1 MIKTAVLSFFFSLA
15 GLVAGGVPGEPCPG
29 CEFQRYDNEEEG
41 FVFGVHIS
49 KYDTSPSTGLPGQFV
64 IGEARCIGTNGNC
77 VWTTTTCC
85 SPTTPPCEMELKV
98 IISNETGDS
107 YGVFDPNRQN
117 LPPACGPGNTEIP
130 PVPPGSFENQP
141 FRLGSPSTQ
150 CHVSAAPRFR
160 SEACRWGW
168 GGAWPYGACKV
179 GSAFVGEWGLGST

>member
-1 MIKTAVLSFFFSLA
+1 
-15 GLVAGGVPGEPCPG
+15 
-29 CEFQRYDNEEEG
+29 
-41 FVFGVHIS
+41 
-49 KYDTSPSTGLPGQFV
+49 LPGQFV

-130 PVPPGSFENQP
+130 PVPPGSFENQTLQIGP
-141 FRLGSPSTQ
+141 YPLSCDGAYTRKTCYIRKVTHRVPSQTPGCPDILTLGFTAIQ
-150 CHVSAAPRFR
+150 FDFQGKCLLC
-160 SEACRWGW
+160 E
-168 GGAWPYGACKV
+168 
-179 GSAFVGEWGLGST
+179 GEGDPD

>member
-130 PVPPGSFENQP
+130 PVPPGSFENQTLQIGP
-141 FRLGSPSTQ
+141 YPLSCDGAYTRKTCYIRKVTHRVPSQTPGKARKSIDA
-150 CHVSAAPRFR
+150 VPRICC
-160 SEACRWGW
+160 A
-168 GGAWPYGACKV
+168 
-179 GSAFVGEWGLGST
+179 TI

>member
-98 IISNETGDS
+98 IISKARKSID
-107 YGVFDPNRQN
+107 GV
-117 LPPACGPGNTEIP
+117 
-130 PVPPGSFENQP
+130 
-141 FRLGSPSTQ
+141 
-150 CHVSAAPRFR
+150 PRI
-160 SEACRWGW
+160 WG
-168 GGAWPYGACKV
+168 AMV
-179 GSAFVGEWGLGST
+179 